1 MNEAI
6 KGFLKTREE
15 TSLQMETVDGHGKFK
30 GTEFIWLLA
39 SHRIFIFTFKKKL
52 KLFHES
58 HLLEIE
64 SIQSQDL
71 LNFTIKA
78 ANKEISFQTIK
89 TDKIL
94 QQLNEQYSMITAGNT
109 NESPFLIEIKPKF
122 RSIRLGKIFRQDRK
136 NVEANLEP
144 AQKYVES
151 YRAQCSLY
159 NIKPNLHFIRYI
171 YDQNLSNNQKI
182 KKTLNL
188 SNFKYID
195 VKNSHQCY
203 LDLHPV
209 FLALHHNSYYTKII
223 LKSTNRNES
232 LQLIADALTTN
243 KTITSINFHLNGA
256 TEGFDAIALA
266 LKSNHDS
273 NLKKINFSNLRPT
286 DRSIQRFVQEI
297 AYSKQGFSCFKLV
310 NIGFKGKM
318 IQSLFQSLID
328 NETNQKLKKLD
339 LSENQFLKIGSKSF
353 VEFLS
358 NLSSNE
364 QKIDHLSFSNIK
376 PSLHGVL
383 SSISSQLYL
392 NLITLN
398 LSSNSINNSCGKVL
412 IDFLKKSN
420 KLLNLNL
427 SMTGIS
433 KKHFNSILIVIKNK
447 SNAHK
452 FSLNCEENSLGTKAA
467 LYLSA
472 ILESGKDPFQSL
484 FIGGNNF
491 GHKGCLAIFKSILN
505 HKNLQILS
513 IGRNVKK
520 SADTSDLAQT
530 VSQFFS
536 QNKTVVRLDLSGYK
550 NYKLQHDFA
559 LCFDSLNQNSSLQY
573 LDLSHNCIGD
583 QALLQLFGSVKE
595 NKSLLYLNWE
605 DNDASVE
612 LLSHFKRIL
621 LTNKTLCKSPMPINS
636 FKRKMKLKDL
646 SLKNEIEEIL
656 ANNSKENDY
665 NTKNLNKNWNSMA
678 TKLVHSYSK
687 NSEISGL
694 ENSENEKGG
703 KNIDSNNTS
712 IHEKNGLIDNIKKET
727 NENDNKIEK
736 GSNSNENENE
746 MENENENR
754 KEKEKE
760 INGDNINKNQIQ
772 KEKEISELINKER
785 SIEKNI
791 NLSLNETSDKEDI
804 LDENLKQ
811 MDEQLKSLIISNDL
825 KQLVLIQ
832 ESKTPID
839 LQVLDL
845 KALKSPLHYA
855 CQIGNPFFLSYLLNH
870 GCDIFINTAD
880 KQGFSPIHILFNESR
895 NEECIQ
901 LLSDYGVRFNI
912 RDKNGRTPLMYVI
925 QNISSLHRN
934 KHRSVFNL
942 LVKKGAKINLLNKE
956 GQSLLHLIAKFKG
969 VELLKTLLKYQLD
982 INKQDNNGNT
992 PLHVAITF
1000 KDLEMVCLLLLNK
1013 ANCFIRNKENQ
1024 LPLDIAVK
1032 LNFEHAIEIL
1042 QNSDNEKISEEDLTL
1057 AIKKKATQMMSIVIE
1072 TRKYEEFRGKTLE
1085 RDQQTLKKFDVQY
1098 QEYLKDI
1105 KIKEIK
1111 KKYPLKNA
1119 LNGENNIKIQTVLN
1133 EDKLKFWFL
1142 KFLQSQ
1148 YCDENLLFYDRIK
1161 QLSQINKQYNY
1172 MFQLASEAIYDDF
1185 LQDNAPKLVNV
1196 DFEFKQIIQKNLKE
1210 RPIPRDVYNK
1220 SQQWIYQLLNQ
1231 DSYPKF
1237 LRSNHYYFM
1246 NLVQEN

>member
-78 ANKEISFQTIK
+78 ANKEISFQTTK

-94 QQLNEQYSMITAGNT
+94 QQLNEQYSMITAGST

-122 RSIRLGKIFRQDRK
+122 RNIRLEKIFQQDRK

-144 AQKYVES
+144 AQQYVES
-151 YRAQCSLY
+151 YRSQCSLY

-188 SNFKYID
+188 SNFRYID
-195 VKNSHQCY
+195 VKNNHQCY

-223 LKSTNRNES
+223 LKSLNRNES
-232 LQLIADALTTN
+232 LQMIANALTTN
-243 KTITSINFHLNGA
+243 QTITSINFHLNGA

-286 DRSIQRFVQEI
+286 DRSIQRFVQEVGH
-297 AYSKQGFSCFKLV
+297 SNQSFSCLKLV

-318 IQSLFQSLID
+318 IKSLFQSLID
-328 NETNQKLKKLD
+328 NDTNQKLKKLD
-339 LSENQFLKIGSKSF
+339 LSENQFSKIGSKSF

-427 SMTGIS
+427 SMTDIS
-433 KKHFNSILIVIKNK
+433 KKHFNSILNVIKNK
-447 SNAHK
+447 PNAHK

-491 GHKGCLAIFKSILN
+491 GHKGCLAIFKSVLN

-536 QNKTVVRLDLSGYK
+536 QNKTLIRLDLSGYK

-559 LCFDSLNQNSSLQY
+559 LCFDSLNQNSTLQY

-646 SLKNEIEEIL
+646 HLKDEIEEIL
-656 ANNSKENDY
+656 SNNSKENDY
-665 NTKNLNKNWNSMA
+665 NTKNLDKNWNSMA

-694 ENSENEKGG
+694 ENSENEKRG
-703 KNIDSNNTS
+703 KSIVGNNNS
-712 IHEKNGLIDNIKKET
+712 IHEKNGLIDNIKKEI
-727 NENDNKIEK
+727 NDKDNMGDDNKGDKNEEENGTEK
-736 GSNSNENENE
+736 DINDENP
-746 MENENENR
+746 
-754 KEKEKE
+754 
-760 INGDNINKNQIQ
+760 NKDQIQ
-772 KEKEISELINKER
+772 KEKEISELIKKER
-785 SIEKNI
+785 SVDKSI
-791 NLSLNETSDKEDI
+791 NLSLNEISDKEDI
-804 LDENLKQ
+804 FDETLKQ

-825 KQLVLIQ
+825 KQLELIQ
-832 ESKTPID
+832 ESKIPLD
-839 LQVLDL
+839 LQVIDF
-845 KALKSPLHYA
+845 KALKTPLHYA
-855 CQIGNPFFLSYLLNH
+855 CQTGDPFFLSYLLNN
-870 GCDIFINTAD
+870 GCDIFINTLD
-880 KQGFSPIHILFNESR
+880 KQKFSPIHILFNESR

-925 QNISSLHRN
+925 QNISSLPRNNHRA
-934 KHRSVFNL
+934 VFNL
-942 LVKKGAKINLLNKE
+942 LVKKGAKINILNKE
-956 GQSLLHLIAKFKG
+956 RQSLLHLIAKFKG

-992 PLHVAITF
+992 PLHIAITF
-1000 KDLEMVCLLLLNK
+1000 KDLEMVCLLLINK
-1013 ANCFIRNKENQ
+1013 ANCFIKNKENQ

-1032 LNFEHAIEIL
+1032 LNFEHAIEIF
-1042 QNSDNEKISEEDLTL
+1042 QNSDNEKTSEEDLAL
-1057 AIKKKATQMMSIVIE
+1057 AIKKNATQMMSIVIE
-1072 TRKYEEFRGKTLE
+1072 TRKYEEFRGKALE
-1085 RDQQTLKKFDVQY
+1085 HDQQTLKKFEEQY

-1105 KIKEIK
+1105 KIKDIK

-1133 EDKLKFWFL
+1133 DDKLKFWFL

-1161 QLSQINKQYNY
+1161 QLSQVNKQYNY
-1172 MFQLASEAIYDDF
+1172 MFRLASVAIYDDF

-1196 DFEFKQIIQKNLKE
+1196 DFEFKQIIQKHLKE
-1210 RPIPRDVYNK
+1210 KPIPRNIYNK

-1246 NLVQEN
+1246 NLIQEN